1 MALLLFFIYIN
12 DLSNDIK
19 SKCKLFSDDTSLLFV
34 VHDNNSSA
42 NSLNRDLEKTS
53 ESAFQFNEVQCRSHQ
68 IGP

>member
-1 MALLLFFIYIN
+1 MIYQMILKVN
-12 DLSNDIK
+12 ANCFLM
-19 SKCKLFSDDTSLLFV
+19 THLLFV